1 VLSPFPLQSLLS
13 ELCPESLAHLFRGG
27 SLESIMKTFI
37 IALVLAIVGITGCGS
52 RSTSS
57 SQQKA
62 LYPRATVVFIGDSI
76 TYNWGQPWASPDFT
90 QHPTWIDAGVVG
102 DDSGQMVDRFQTDVV
117 DKHPD
122 VVVILAGT
130 NDTYPGW
137 QLCGNEDGPGYN
149 DHNHDTC
156 SNINYMV
163 YVARA
168 NDIQP
173 ILATIPPWG
182 CAEANCQLA
191 ETADG
196 SAARYD
202 RINTLNA
209 WIKGMR
215 RSKV

>member
-90 QHPTWIDAGVVG
+90 QHPTWIDA
-102 DDSGQMVDRFQTDVV
+102 
-117 DKHPD
+117 
-122 VVVILAGT
+122 
-130 NDTYPGW
+130 
-137 QLCGNEDGPGYN
+137 
-149 DHNHDTC
+149 
-156 SNINYMV
+156 
-163 YVARA
+163 RA
-168 NDIQP
+168 WLGMTP
-173 ILATIPPWG
+173 VRWL
-182 CAEANCQLA
+182 
-191 ETADG
+191 TA
-196 SAARYD
+196 SRP
-202 RINTLNA
+202 T
-209 WIKGMR
+209 
-215 RSKV
+215 